1 MDLLLD
7 LLADLDPVRLLDLEP
22 VLLRDL
28 LLLPDLLDAAERDL
42 LRDLDMLLLPL
53 LLLLLLLLLLPLLL
67 LDLSPADGL
76 LDLLF
81 SLDTDLDLSWSTACV
96 SASPSSLDWAVSSW

>member
-53 LLLLLLLLLLPLLL
+53 LLLLLLPLLL

-96 SASPSSLDWAVSSW
+96 SVSPSSLDWAVSSW